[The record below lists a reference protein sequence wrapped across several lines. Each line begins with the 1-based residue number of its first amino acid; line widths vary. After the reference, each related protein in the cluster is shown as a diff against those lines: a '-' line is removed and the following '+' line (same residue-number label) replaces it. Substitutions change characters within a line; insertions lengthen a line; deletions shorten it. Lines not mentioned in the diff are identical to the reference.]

1 MSTAPEKVGDITM
14 DGLIIGSIV
23 LTRGTLF
30 PLAPGERADPAPSEQ
45 QIGAPGERARD
56 HDGVPEQHR
65 HRDHAGTVDRHQ
77 APRQRFGGEGDTD
90 PLPPRAAQ
98 RDVPASS
105 VPVDGDR
112 VYGRFAEARDRARA
126 ELAAK
131 PWLKDKILRIA
142 ANEQGAHPL
151 GTQGVLETMMNR
163 AAVRGTDVETQ
174 AKWHGGESGG
184 YYAMGSMGRGA
195 LENPHSRAILN
206 ESLERVLGGSN
217 ITSNATD
224 NSSSTLAAREK
235 ATGSF
240 RHHLDVNG
248 ESFFSPGSAEP
259 VLRDRWARLN
269 YEAFAMKA
277 AAQHEADIAAKAAA
291 EKLAAGEAAP

>member
-1 MSTAPEKVGDITM
+1 MSTAPEKVGDVTM
-14 DGLIIGSIV
+14 DGLIVGSII

-30 PLAPGERADPAPSEQ
+30 PLAPDERADPTPTEQ
-45 QIGAPGERARD
+45 QIGEPGERARH
-56 HDGVPEQHR
+56 HDDAPEQRR
-65 HRDHAGTVDRHQ
+65 HRDHAHTDNDRHQ

-90 PLPPRAAQ
+90 PLPPRTVG
-98 RDVPASS
+98 RDVPVSAR
-105 VPVDGDR
+105 PVDGDR

-131 PWLKDKILRIA
+131 PWLRDKVLRIA
-142 ANEQGAHPL
+142 ANEQGQHPL

-277 AAQHEADIAAKAAA
+277 AAQHEAETAAA
-291 EKLAAGEAAP
+291 EKLAAGEIKP